1 MTLDYPVNACVESAP
16 DRDYPA
22 TGKRR
27 LIMMYLRECPKC
39 NGDLNAEE
47 DIHGKYV
54 SCMQCGYLKDVS
66 SEDSHTLAGK
76 TFVIDAP
83 KAAKKRQ
90 KKVRQAA

>member
-66 SEDSHTLAGK
+66 SEDSSALAGK

>member
-1 MTLDYPVNACVESAP
+1 
-16 DRDYPA
+16 
-22 TGKRR
+22 
-27 LIMMYLRECPKC
+27 MMYLRECPKC
-39 NGDLNAEE
+39 NGDLNAGE
-47 DIHGKYV
+47 DVHGEYV

-66 SEDSHTLAGK
+66 SEDSNTLAGK

>member
-1 MTLDYPVNACVESAP
+1 MTLDYLVNACVESAP
-16 DRDYPA
+16 DQGYPA

-54 SCMQCGYLKDVS
+54 SCMQCGYLKDVPP
-66 SEDSHTLAGK
+66 EDSYPLAGK

-83 KAAKKRQ
+83 KDAKKRQ

>member
-1 MTLDYPVNACVESAP
+1 MTLDYLVNACVESAP
-16 DRDYPA
+16 DIGYPA

-54 SCMQCGYLKDVS
+54 SCTIRLSKGCVVGGLEYVGWKDFR
-66 SEDSHTLAGK
+66 D
-76 TFVIDAP
+76 
-83 KAAKKRQ
+83 
-90 KKVRQAA
+90 

>member
-1 MTLDYPVNACVESAP
+1 
-16 DRDYPA
+16 
-22 TGKRR
+22 
-27 LIMMYLRECPKC
+27 MMYLMECQKC
-39 NGDLNAEE
+39 HGDLNAGE

-54 SCMQCGYLKDVS
+54 SCMQCGYQKDVP
-66 SEDSHTLAGK
+66 SEDSYPLARK

>member
-66 SEDSHTLAGK
+66 SEDSNTLAGT

>member
-1 MTLDYPVNACVESAP
+1 
-16 DRDYPA
+16 
-22 TGKRR
+22 
-27 LIMMYLRECPKC
+27 MMYLRECPKC

-47 DIHGKYV
+47 DIHGRYV

-66 SEDSHTLAGK
+66 SEDSHPLAGK
-76 TFVIDAP
+76 IIVIDAP